1 MNIALNVLLSTCIF
15 FCYNGLGRD
24 KNVKI
29 SQAFPEV
36 GNLGLVLPKDLSKW
50 TTEKVRKGQKFEVV
64 FISKRIHYVCNLQLS
79 LYLK

>member
-1 MNIALNVLLSTCIF
+1 MYSINSVNDICIIIIF
-15 FCYNGLGRD
+15 SCDYDLGRD

-50 TTEKVRKGQKFEVV
+50 TTEKVRKGGDCF
-64 FISKRIHYVCNLQLS
+64 
-79 LYLK
+79 

>member
-1 MNIALNVLLSTCIF
+1 MYCIQCIISTGIF
-15 FCYNGLGRD
+15 SCYYGLGRD

-29 SQAFPEV
+29 SQVFPEV

-64 FISKRIHYVCNLQLS
+64 FISTRIHYVCDLQLS
-79 LYLK
+79 LYL